1 MSSEGFTRMFERLLD
16 HPNIDVLLG
25 VDYEE
30 ARVAHPHRH
39 LMLTGPIDEYFGY
52 RFGKLP
58 YRSLRFRHEN
68 VGREKFQ
75 DVAVANYPAED
86 VPYTRITEYKHLT
99 SPTNIQLPRATHNT
113 RSRGPRTK
121 LFSSATKRSR
131 WRNQRDFRR
140 AARDLSILQY

>member
-99 SPTNIQLPRATHNT
+99 DQVAPTMSITYEYP
-113 RSRGPRTK
+113 
-121 LFSSATKRSR
+121 
-131 WRNQRDFRR
+131 
-140 AARDLSILQY
+140 AAEGDP